1 MKVGIV
7 GPQNYIDGIRSGIHY
22 EDAFIECIEYPCG
35 RKMACQIVEEIQKD
49 VDGILFTGRR
59 YFDYVSQRVTAI
71 IPWTYLKSSK
81 ASLLCLLLEA
91 ELSGRDIT
99 RITYD
104 IKDME
109 AEKMLNILC
118 NEVGLD
124 EKKISLFSY
133 CDTKEYRD
141 QIYSERISWFVDSA
155 CKYHTDNLQSGRADA
170 CLTDS
175 YTVASRMKE
184 KGYPVFLMKR
194 TDEDITTA
202 LNDLRLR
209 YQLYE
214 QQKGDNHQEG
224 VLLLETH
231 LQEGKDVWQQEYLR
245 IKSAYQVETTIQTF
259 AQGISASVE
268 KQTDLRYLVYST
280 KGEIEVST
288 DHFTRHELA
297 NNLLAIPGVERLS
310 MGFGFDLSHGAAK
323 ASAQR
328 AFKAALQQKYSCYY
342 IQGRDALMQGPFL
355 YTSGGTEKHF
365 DEIMLER
372 ISLSSRVGTTVL
384 NTIIRAQRQYGFQT
398 VTSAELAKM
407 TGMSLNNV
415 HRIIAKLEESGY
427 AEIVGNRSSGGHG
440 RPNRLIHFTFPLS
453 VN

>member
-7 GPQNYIDGIRSGIHY
+7 GPQNYIEGIRSRIHY

-35 RKMACQIVEEIQKD
+35 RKMACTVLEEIQKD

-59 YFDYVSQRVTAI
+59 YFDYVSQKVPAI
-71 IPWTYLKSSK
+71 VPWTYLKSSK

-91 ELSGRDIT
+91 ELSGKDIT

-104 IKDME
+104 LKDME
-109 AEKMLNILC
+109 TDKMLNILC

-124 EKKISLFSY
+124 EKKIVLFSY

-141 QIYSERISWFVDSA
+141 QIYSEQISWFVDSA
-155 CKYHTDNLQSGRADA
+155 CKYHIDNLQTGRADA

-214 QQKGDNHQEG
+214 QQKGDKHQEG
-224 VLLLETH
+224 VLLLEAH
-231 LQEGKDVWQQEYLR
+231 LQSGKDEWQQEYLR
-245 IKSAYQVETTIQTF
+245 IKSAYQIEMAIQTF

-268 KQTDLRYLVYST
+268 KQTDLRYMIYST
-280 KGEIEVST
+280 KGELEVST
-288 DHFTRHELA
+288 NHFTRHELA
-297 NNLLAIPGVERLS
+297 NDLLAIPGLERLS
-310 MGFGFDLSHGAAK
+310 LGFGFDLSHGAAK
-323 ASAQR
+323 ANAQR
-328 AFKAALQQKYSCYY
+328 AFMGASQQKYNCYY
-342 IQGRDALMQGPFL
+342 IQERDLLMQGPFL
-355 YTSGGTEKHF
+355 FKSGNAEKPF

-372 ISLSSRVGTTVL
+372 ISLISGVGNTVL
-384 NTIIRAQRQYGFQT
+384 NKIVRAQRQYGFQT
-398 VTSAELAKM
+398 VTSSELAKM
-407 TGMSLNNV
+407 TGMSLNNI
-415 HRIIAKLEESGY
+415 HRIIAKLEESGC
-427 AEIVGNRSSGGHG
+427 AEYVGTRSSGGHG
-440 RPNRLIHFTFPLS
+440 RPNRLIQFTFPLS